1 MILLIFSYYNIKN
14 FGIKSKKLLIILD
27 LYQEFSIFVQKF
39 SQIMIHRIL
48 EEQIV
53 SLLGSGKAIV
63 IMGARQVGKST
74 LLESIFR
81 DKEKVL
87 WMTGDDLDVQELFSQ
102 ITSSRL
108 KALLGNSQYLIID
121 EAQRIPD
128 IGLRLKL
135 ITDQI
140 KEVQVIATGSSSFEL
155 ASKVN
160 ESLAG
165 RKREFHMF
173 PVSFSEM
180 VSHTNLLEE
189 LRLIPHR
196 MVFGYYPEVV
206 SNPGNENVILK
217 ELSDSFL
224 YKDILSLENINKPDK
239 IVRLLKALAF
249 QIGSQVSYNEVG
261 QLVGLDSKT
270 VERYIDVLEK
280 SHIIFRLGTFSRN
293 LRNELKSSRK
303 IYFWDLGIRNL
314 LIGNL
319 AQVENRTDV
328 GALWENY
335 VIAERLKYN
344 AYCYSIAQYWFWR
357 TQQQKEI
364 DYLEEKNGQLN
375 AYEFKWNDKKA
386 NVRAPESFSK
396 AYPEAFFKVI
406 TPKNVD
412 EFLL

>member
-1 MILLIFSYYNIKN
+1 MIK
-14 FGIKSKKLLIILD
+14 
-27 LYQEFSIFVQKF
+27 
-39 SQIMIHRIL
+39 RIL
-48 EEQIV
+48 ENQIV
-53 SLLGSGKAIV
+53 SLLGSGKAII

-74 LLESIFR
+74 LLDTIFH
-81 DKEKVL
+81 DKKDVL

-102 ITSSRL
+102 MTSTRL
-108 KALLGNSQYLIID
+108 KALLGATKILIID

-140 KEVQVIATGSSSFEL
+140 KDVQVIATGSSSFEL

-165 RKREFHMF
+165 RKREFRLY

-189 LRLIPHR
+189 MRLIPHR
-196 MVFGYYPEVV
+196 MIYGYYPEVV
-206 SNPGNENVILK
+206 SNPGNETVILK

-224 YKDILSLENINKPDK
+224 YKDLLSFESINKPDK

-249 QIGSQVSYNEVG
+249 QIGSQVSYNEVA

-270 VERYIDVLEK
+270 VERYIDILEK
-280 SHIIFRLGTFSRN
+280 SYIIFRLGSFSRN
-293 LRNELKSSRK
+293 LRNELKASRK
-303 IYFWDLGIRNL
+303 IYFWDLGIRNF

-319 AQVENRTDV
+319 AQVENRSDA
-328 GALWENY
+328 GALWENF
-335 VIAERLKYN
+335 IITERLKRNSYN
-344 AYCYSIAQYWFWR
+344 GSIAQYWFWR

-364 DYLEEKNGQLN
+364 DYLEEVNGQLD

-386 NVRAPESFSK
+386 NVRVPESFTK
-396 AYPEAFFKVI
+396 AYPEATFHVI
-406 TPKNVD
+406 TPKNAD

>member
-1 MILLIFSYYNIKN
+1 MIKR
-14 FGIKSKKLLIILD
+14 IIED
-27 LYQEFSIFVQKF
+27 
-39 SQIMIHRIL
+39 
-48 EEQIV
+48 QIV
-53 SLLGSGKAIV
+53 SLLGSGKAII

-74 LLESIFR
+74 LLDTIFH
-81 DKEKVL
+81 DKKDIL

-102 ITSSRL
+102 MTSTRL
-108 KALLGNSQYLIID
+108 KALLGATKILIID

-140 KEVQVIATGSSSFEL
+140 KDVQVVATGSSSFEL

-165 RKREFHMF
+165 RKREFRMY
-173 PVSFSEM
+173 PISFSEM

-196 MVFGYYPEVV
+196 MIYGYYPEVV
-206 SNPGNENVILK
+206 SNPGNEAVILK

-224 YKDILSLENINKPDK
+224 YKDILSFESINKPDK

-249 QIGSQVSYNEVG
+249 QIGNQVSYNEVG

-270 VERYIDVLEK
+270 VERYIDILEK
-280 SHIIFRLGTFSRN
+280 SYIIFRLGSFSRN

-319 AQVENRTDV
+319 AQVENRTDA
-328 GALWENY
+328 GPLWENFI
-335 VIAERLKYN
+335 IAERLKRNSYN
-344 AYCYSIAQYWFWR
+344 GSIAQYWFWR

-364 DYLEEKNGQLN
+364 DYLEEVDGQLE
-375 AYEFKWNDKKA
+375 AFEFKWNDNKA
-386 NVRAPESFSK
+386 NVRVPESFAK
-396 AYPEAFFKVI
+396 TYPYAMFHVI
-406 TPKNVD
+406 TPKNAD